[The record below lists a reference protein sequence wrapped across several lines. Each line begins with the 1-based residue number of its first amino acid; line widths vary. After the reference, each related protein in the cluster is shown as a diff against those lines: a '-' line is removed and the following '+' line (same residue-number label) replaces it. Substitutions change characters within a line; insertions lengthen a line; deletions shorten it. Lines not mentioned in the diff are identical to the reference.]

1 MEVAEDIE
9 YSGIRMQNW
18 VLSNFGYQY
27 VLWPFRRHVEGRI
40 VKTARLAEQ
49 RQVSVLCLGAL
60 NKAEWM
66 NHGGLGL
73 LRDSQ
78 SKMRIVHGNTLTAA
92 AVVETAKALFGAP
105 GQQVFVTGAS
115 SKVGTAVVL
124 SLLQHGFRVV
134 AHSSD
139 SHRSQKLLAK
149 CHTHFDSDRTEKLC
163 VTTSLVE
170 GVHVNLWVVGKSDPK
185 VLHYVPHKAKA
196 VVFSVPNP
204 FDVGTRN
211 DVQVV
216 PGGMLHLDLT
226 RLSKPRQFANL
237 LEDHE
242 IYACHA
248 AGILAA
254 ANPHWPDELGDVR
267 VEDMSVQWK
276 AAEQMGFSLPEIPTE
291 RSETGER
298 GEQRPYRTIVVGGG
312 PAGLATAAMLVE
324 RGEEVVV
331 LERRE
336 SIQGGWRQHFEG
348 LTITTRA
355 ATCGLPGFPVKLV
368 FGADELKGSE
378 YVEYLAAY
386 AGRFA
391 LDVRCNMEV
400 VEIQEAD
407 GEWKIS
413 VRQMEN
419 GSPSTLT
426 CDELVVATGKNAVPH
441 MPSCYTRAD
450 LQGAQIIHSSQLQG
464 HRFQEAVSAA
474 AADRLLVVGFGNS
487 AADICSSLLRQ
498 CTSGSVH
505 VSMRRRPPI
514 VRRQWGFLRL
524 EWFARLF
531 SNVCDKNGDRFTNWL
546 MYMIEGD
553 VESLFPDL
561 DTWGARQERHIPT
574 VDRDGSLLRH
584 VRERRIIPHPGLES
598 ILLSCDE
605 TGSETAGDAAIG
617 PRPRPVQVK
626 FFGESA
632 PHTFDV
638 VLLCTGYTSSL
649 EASENRHTFSSHAVL
664 GRAHFVGLGP
674 EPKDLLP
681 LAGIGREAQSVAQQI
696 CQLLQ
701 LKRRRVAQRAEK
713 GRKSPDTTK
722 VKES

>member
-1 MEVAEDIE
+1 MIFVKEKH
-9 YSGIRMQNW
+9 
-18 VLSNFGYQY
+18 VLF
-27 VLWPFRRHVEGRI
+27 
-40 VKTARLAEQ
+40 
-49 RQVSVLCLGAL
+49 
-60 NKAEWM
+60 
-66 NHGGLGL
+66 GLGTM
-73 LRDSQ
+73 SSFQ
-78 SKMRIVHGNTLTAA
+78 KMT
-92 AVVETAKALFGAP
+92 
-105 GQQVFVTGAS
+105 Q
-115 SKVGTAVVL
+115 
-124 SLLQHGFRVV
+124 
-134 AHSSD
+134 
-139 SHRSQKLLAK
+139 
-149 CHTHFDSDRTEKLC
+149 LC
-163 VTTSLVE
+163 T
-170 GVHVNLWVVGKSDPK
+170 N
-185 VLHYVPHKAKA
+185 
-196 VVFSVPNP
+196 
-204 FDVGTRN
+204 
-211 DVQVV
+211 
-216 PGGMLHLDLT
+216 M
-226 RLSKPRQFANL
+226 
-237 LEDHE
+237 
-242 IYACHA
+242 
-248 AGILAA
+248 
-254 ANPHWPDELGDVR
+254 
-267 VEDMSVQWK
+267 
-276 AAEQMGFSLPEIPTE
+276 
-291 RSETGER
+291 
-298 GEQRPYRTIVVGGG
+298 
-312 PAGLATAAMLVE
+312 
-324 RGEEVVV
+324 
-331 LERRE
+331 
-336 SIQGGWRQHFEG
+336 FEG

-632 PHTFDV
+632 SHTFDV